1 MAQVP
6 QEGVRSSVC
15 SWDIDIYS
23 GSVSAFPV
31 LSDSAPLGKL
41 ANSLN
46 LSFSFLPS
54 KVARQIKNN
63 DVHEA
68 PVPGR

>member
-6 QEGVRSSVC
+6 QEGVRSCVC

-23 GSVSAFPV
+23 GSVSAFPL

-41 ANSLN
+41 GNSLN

-54 KVARQIKNN
+54 KVAELIKNI

-68 PVPGR
+68 TVPGR